1 MRGAWI
7 EMPRTSYHLY
17 NLESPPMRGA
27 WIEIHIR
34 LLLFISVSVAPHAGG
49 VD

>member
-7 EMPRTSYHLY
+7 ETLS
-17 NLESPPMRGA
+17 SGA
-27 WIEIHIR
+27 K
-34 LLLFISVSVAPHAGG
+34 LFALLFVAPHAGG